1 MSSTADNQQSRIRV
15 GVGVDA
21 HQFGDSTPCSLA
33 GLQWPDTP
41 RLVGH
46 SDGDAAVHAL
56 CDAVLSACQLG
67 DIGSLF
73 GVDKPEMAGASG
85 VAMIEKLREFVTTKG
100 FIINNVALQI
110 VGNQPKISTRR
121 DEAQK
126 VLSEA
131 LGAPVSVA
139 ATTSDQMGFTGR
151 GEGIYVIAN
160 ALVQIP

>member
-1 MSSTADNQQSRIRV
+1 MNISKLRT

-21 HQFGDSTPCSLA
+21 HKFGDSGPCSLA
-33 GLQWPDTP
+33 GLQWPETP
-41 RLVGH
+41 RLLGH

-67 DIGSLF
+67 DVGTLF
-73 GVDKPEMAGASG
+73 GVDKPEMAGVTG
-85 VAMIEKLREFVTTKG
+85 VAMISTLREFVTSKG
-100 FIINNVALQI
+100 FVINNVALQI
-110 VGNQPKISTRR
+110 VGNQPKITARR
-121 DEAQK
+121 EEAQL
-126 VLSEA
+126 VLSQA

-160 ALVQIP
+160 ALVQTP

>member
-1 MSSTADNQQSRIRV
+1 MRT

-21 HQFGDSTPCSLA
+21 HQFGDSGPCSLA
-33 GLQWPDTP
+33 GLQWPDAP

-67 DIGSLF
+67 DVGTFF
-73 GVDKPEMAGASG
+73 GVDQPEMSGASG
-85 VAMIEKLREFVTTKG
+85 IAMIEKLRDFVTAKG
-100 FIINNVALQI
+100 FVINNVALQI
-110 VGNQPKISTRR
+110 VGNQPKITPRR
-121 DEAQK
+121 DEAQA
-126 VLSEA
+126 VLSAA

-160 ALVQIP
+160 ALVIAP

>member
-1 MSSTADNQQSRIRV
+1 MISKLRT

-21 HQFGDSTPCSLA
+21 HKFGESGPCALA
-33 GLQWPDTP
+33 GLLWDEAP

-67 DIGSLF
+67 DVGSFF
-73 GVDKPEMAGASG
+73 GVDMPEMAGASG
-85 VAMIEKLREFVTTKG
+85 VAMILRVREFVTGKG
-100 FIINNVALQI
+100 FVINNVSLQI
-110 VGNQPKISTRR
+110 VGNQPKINSRR

-126 VLSEA
+126 VLSDA
-131 LGAPVSVA
+131 LGSPVSVA

-160 ALVQIP
+160 ALVQAP

>member
-1 MSSTADNQQSRIRV
+1 MNISKLRT

-21 HQFGDSTPCSLA
+21 HKFGDCGPCSLA
-33 GLQWPDTP
+33 GLQWPETP
-41 RLVGH
+41 RLLGH

-67 DIGSLF
+67 DVGTLF
-73 GVDKPEMAGASG
+73 GVDKPEMAGVSG
-85 VAMIEKLREFVTTKG
+85 VAMISTLREFVTSKG
-100 FIINNVALQI
+100 FVINNVALQI
-110 VGNQPKISTRR
+110 VGNQPKITARR
-121 DEAQK
+121 EEAQL
-126 VLSEA
+126 VLSQA

-160 ALVQIP
+160 ALVQTP

>member
-1 MSSTADNQQSRIRV
+1 MRT

-21 HQFGDSTPCSLA
+21 HQFGDSGPCSLA
-33 GLQWPDTP
+33 GLQWPNAP

-67 DIGSLF
+67 DVGTLF
-73 GVDKPEMAGASG
+73 GVDQPEMAGASG
-85 VAMIEKLREFVTTKG
+85 IAMIEKLRDYVTAKG
-100 FIINNVALQI
+100 FVINNVSLQI
-110 VGNQPKISTRR
+110 VGNQPMITPRR
-121 DEAQK
+121 DEAQR
-126 VLSEA
+126 VLSAA

-160 ALVQIP
+160 ALVIAP

>member
-1 MSSTADNQQSRIRV
+1 MRT

-21 HQFGDSTPCSLA
+21 HQFGDSGPCSLA
-33 GLQWPDTP
+33 GLQWPDAP

-67 DIGSLF
+67 DVGTFF
-73 GVDKPEMAGASG
+73 GVDTPEMADASG
-85 VAMIEKLREFVTTKG
+85 IAMIEKLRDFITAKG
-100 FIINNVALQI
+100 FVINNVSLQI
-110 VGNQPKISTRR
+110 VGNQPKITSRR

-126 VLSEA
+126 VLSAA
-131 LGAPVSVA
+131 LGAPVSVS

-160 ALVQIP
+160 ALVIAP

>member
-1 MSSTADNQQSRIRV
+1 MELSKMRT

-21 HQFGDSTPCSLA
+21 HQFGDSGPCSLA
-33 GLQWPDTP
+33 GLQWPDAP

-67 DIGSLF
+67 DVGTLF
-73 GVDKPEMAGASG
+73 GVDQP
-85 VAMIEKLREFVTTKG
+85 V
-100 FIINNVALQI
+100 INNVALQI
-110 VGNQPKISTRR
+110 VGNQPKINPRR

-126 VLSEA
+126 VLSAA

-160 ALVQIP
+160 ALVVAP

>member
-1 MSSTADNQQSRIRV
+1 LISKLRT

-21 HQFGDSTPCSLA
+21 HRFGESTPCALA
-33 GLQWPDTP
+33 GLVWDDTP

-67 DIGSLF
+67 DVGSFF
-73 GVDKPEMAGASG
+73 GVDTPEMAGATG
-85 VAMIEKLREFVTTKG
+85 VAMISTLREFVTARG
-100 FIINNVALQI
+100 FVINNVALQI
-110 VGNQPKISTRR
+110 VGNQPKITARR

-126 VLSEA
+126 VLSDA
-131 LGAPVSVA
+131 LGAPVSVS

-160 ALVQIP
+160 ALVIAP

>member
-1 MSSTADNQQSRIRV
+1 MDASKLRTGI
-15 GVGVDA
+15 GVDA
-21 HQFGDSTPCSLA
+21 HKFGDSGPCSLA
-33 GLQWPDTP
+33 GLQWPETP
-41 RLVGH
+41 RLLGH

-67 DIGSLF
+67 DVGTFF
-73 GVDKPEMAGASG
+73 GVDTPEMAGATG
-85 VAMIEKLREFVTTKG
+85 VAMIAKLREFVTEQG
-100 FIINNVALQI
+100 FVINNVSLQI
-110 VGNQPKISTRR
+110 VGNKPKITSRR
-121 DEAQK
+121 DEAQN
-126 VLSEA
+126 VLSSA

>member
-1 MSSTADNQQSRIRV
+1 MNLSKMRT

-21 HQFGDSTPCSLA
+21 HQFGDSGPCSLA
-33 GLQWPDTP
+33 GLQWPDAP

-67 DIGSLF
+67 DIGTFF
-73 GVDKPEMAGASG
+73 GVDTPEMAGASG
-85 VAMIEKLREFVTTKG
+85 IAMIEKLRDFVTAKG
-100 FIINNVALQI
+100 FVINNVALQI
-110 VGNQPKISTRR
+110 VGNQPKITPRR
-121 DEAQK
+121 DEAQA
-126 VLSEA
+126 VLSAA

-160 ALVQIP
+160 ALVIAP

>member
-1 MSSTADNQQSRIRV
+1 MNLSKMRT

-21 HQFGDSTPCSLA
+21 HQFGDSGPCSLA
-33 GLQWPDTP
+33 GLQWPDAP

-67 DIGSLF
+67 DVGTFF
-73 GVDKPEMAGASG
+73 GVDTPEMAGATG
-85 VAMIEKLREFVTTKG
+85 VAMIEKLREFVTGKG
-100 FIINNVALQI
+100 FVINNVALQI
-110 VGNQPKISTRR
+110 VGNQPKITPRR

-126 VLSEA
+126 VLSAA

-160 ALVQIP
+160 ALVIAP

>member
-1 MSSTADNQQSRIRV
+1 MNISKLRT

-21 HQFGDSTPCSLA
+21 HKFGENGPCSLA
-33 GLQWPDTP
+33 GLQWPETP
-41 RLVGH
+41 RLLGH

-67 DIGSLF
+67 DVGSFF
-73 GVDKPEMAGASG
+73 GVDKPEMAGATG
-85 VAMIEKLREFVTTKG
+85 VAMISKLRDFVTGKG
-100 FIINNVALQI
+100 FVINNVSLQI
-110 VGNQPKISTRR
+110 VGNQPKINTRR

-126 VLSEA
+126 ILSDA

-139 ATTSDQMGFTGR
+139 ATTSDQLGFTGR

-160 ALVQIP
+160 ALVQTP

>member
-1 MSSTADNQQSRIRV
+1 MISKLRT
-15 GVGVDA
+15 GVGVDD
-21 HQFGDSTPCSLA
+21 HHFGESGPCALA
-33 GLQWPDTP
+33 GLLWDESPS
-41 RLVGH
+41 LVGH

-67 DIGSLF
+67 DIGTFF
-73 GVDKPEMAGASG
+73 GVDTPEMAGASG
-85 VAMIEKLREFVTTKG
+85 VAMIAKLRDFVTAKG
-100 FIINNVALQI
+100 FVINNVALQI
-110 VGNQPKISTRR
+110 VGNTPKITARR

-126 VLSEA
+126 VLSDA
-131 LGAPVSVA
+131 LGAPVSVS

>member
-1 MSSTADNQQSRIRV
+1 MDACKIRT
-15 GVGVDA
+15 GIGVDA
-21 HQFGDSTPCSLA
+21 HQFGDSGPCSLA
-33 GLQWPDTP
+33 GLQWSDAP

-67 DIGSLF
+67 DVGTFF

-85 VAMIEKLREFVTTKG
+85 IAMISTLRDFVNSKG
-100 FIINNVALQI
+100 FVINNVALQI
-110 VGNQPKISTRR
+110 VGNQPKITSRR
-121 DEAQK
+121 EEAQK
-126 VLSEA
+126 VLSDA

-160 ALVQIP
+160 ALVIAP

>member
-1 MSSTADNQQSRIRV
+1 MNISKLRT

-21 HQFGDSTPCSLA
+21 HKFGDSGPCSLA
-33 GLQWPDTP
+33 GLQWPETP
-41 RLVGH
+41 RLLGH

-67 DIGSLF
+67 DVGTLF
-73 GVDKPEMAGASG
+73 GVDKPEMAGVTG
-85 VAMIEKLREFVTTKG
+85 IAMISTLREFVTSKG
-100 FIINNVALQI
+100 FVINNVALQI
-110 VGNQPKISTRR
+110 VGNQPKITARR
-121 DEAQK
+121 EEAQLI
-126 VLSEA
+126 LSQA

-160 ALVQIP
+160 ALVQTP

>member
-1 MSSTADNQQSRIRV
+1 MNLSKLRT

-21 HQFGDSTPCSLA
+21 HKFGDSGPCSLA

-41 RLVGH
+41 RLLGH

-67 DIGSLF
+67 DIGTLF
-73 GVDKPEMAGASG
+73 GVDKPDMAGATG
-85 VAMIEKLREFVTTKG
+85 VSMILTLREFVAAKG
-100 FIINNVALQI
+100 FVINNVSLQI
-110 VGNQPKISTRR
+110 VGNQPKITPRR
-121 DEAQK
+121 DEAQMI
-126 VLSEA
+126 LSDA

-160 ALVQIP
+160 ALVQTP

>member
-1 MSSTADNQQSRIRV
+1 MRT

-21 HQFGDSTPCSLA
+21 HQFGDSGPCSLA
-33 GLQWPDTP
+33 GLQWPDAP

-67 DIGSLF
+67 DVGTLF
-73 GVDKPEMAGASG
+73 GVDQPEMAGASG
-85 VAMIEKLREFVTTKG
+85 IAMIEKLRDYVTAKG
-100 FIINNVALQI
+100 FVINNVSLQI
-110 VGNQPKISTRR
+110 VGNQPMITPRR
-121 DEAQK
+121 DEAQR
-126 VLSEA
+126 VLSAA

-160 ALVQIP
+160 ALVIAP